1 MVNNNN
7 LMSPSS
13 KRFDEN
19 VNQIQH
25 PRLQSSIVDS
35 AFTNAQKAKDH
46 DKMILCELLES
57 DQHRLRF
64 LEWSDETRK
73 SNSDPAFPLQ
83 IATTPA
89 RQCILLERRG
99 SARRGPGR
107 VTLPPETHPAR

>member
-46 DKMILCELLES
+46 DKMIFCELLES

-64 LEWSDETRK
+64 LNGVMKLENPTAILRFRCKLQRRPHANAYFS
-73 SNSDPAFPLQ
+73 SGAGPPAG
-83 IATTPA
+83 A
-89 RQCILLERRG
+89 RAG
-99 SARRGPGR
+99 
-107 VTLPPETHPAR
+107 